1 MHKYALHF
9 AEMILE
15 NIVTQRSS
23 TDSLAKL
30 PKGRIELFLRSLVNL
45 PAGNEAIDSLR
56 LKFAEFLPDL
66 PLDSEI
72 AQLMLKYA
80 SLEKASIGKLFSPRQ
95 IAAHN
100 QRRLVVSLST
110 AIKQAWAAPDA
121 ETRDWKMFILR
132 RQLLSFYYAE
142 DQWPPSPP
150 PLTPLQQAVR
160 YLQMEG
166 RRARRCAN
174 SECPAP
180 YFFATRRNQKFCGH
194 DCAVPSRLEAK
205 MRWWN
210 DKGAK
215 ARKKRKSKHGA
226 R

>member
-15 NIVTQRSS
+15 KIVTQRSS

-95 IAAHN
+95 IAALSVSPKECV
-100 QRRLVVSLST
+100 RLVVGELVT
-110 AIKQAWAAPDA
+110 G
-121 ETRDWKMFILR
+121 
-132 RQLLSFYYAE
+132 YAT
-142 DQWPPSPP
+142 D
-150 PLTPLQQAVR
+150 
-160 YLQMEG
+160 
-166 RRARRCAN
+166 
-174 SECPAP
+174 
-180 YFFATRRNQKFCGH
+180 
-194 DCAVPSRLEAK
+194 
-205 MRWWN
+205 
-210 DKGAK
+210 
-215 ARKKRKSKHGA
+215 
-226 R
+226 